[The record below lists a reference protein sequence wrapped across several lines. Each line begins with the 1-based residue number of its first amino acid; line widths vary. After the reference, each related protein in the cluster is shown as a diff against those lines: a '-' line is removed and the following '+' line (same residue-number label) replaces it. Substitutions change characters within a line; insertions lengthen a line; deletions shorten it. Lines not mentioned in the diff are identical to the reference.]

1 MMMESLG
8 PQKKKKGE
16 EEVKVVKEDKRRT
29 DLTVA
34 EKIDA
39 LLAHFCRKLRLQRSF
54 TLIHEE
60 EKETV
65 QQLIDFVRAERLR
78 AAALQ
83 NQEAASVAGTEAY
96 YDETQSM
103 MTTQRESVAQAG
115 GEFDSHNA
123 SQVALLRARQ
133 TQPVDAKDLRLDLAQ
148 LPQVSVPRD
157 LMAAA
162 DQAAAEE

>member
-1 MMMESLG
+1 M
-8 PQKKKKGE
+8 
-16 EEVKVVKEDKRRT
+16 
-29 DLTVA
+29 
-34 EKIDA
+34 
-39 LLAHFCRKLRLQRSF
+39 
-54 TLIHEE
+54 
-60 EKETV
+60 

-123 SQVALLRARQ
+123 SQAALFRARQ
-133 TQPVDAKDLRLDLAQ
+133 NQPVDAKDLRLDLAQ
-148 LPQVSVPRD
+148 LPQVSVPKD
-157 LMAAA
+157 PLMAAA
-162 DQAAAEE
+162 DHAAEEKE